1 MRRGWLS
8 TGSSRVGSC
17 RMGSGCSRGQGG
29 EGDRSRSTWARVQV
43 GGGACGGRAGAL
55 REAGRVFDLLPLLL
69 ARRSVRLPED
79 LALSG
84 SLVYGSGAGG
94 LWRGLAAGGTGTI
107 RLAYLPQ
114 VAVVPPSLT
123 QSRQRKRSWCPH
135 VWLGVTEFP
144 GTQTQF
150 LSILMQRLLGEQS
163 LFSDSGLWL
172 RRVSMWGF

>member
-8 TGSSRVGSC
+8 TSGSRVGSC
-17 RMGSGCSRGQGG
+17 RIGSGCSRGHGG
-29 EGDRSRSTWARVQV
+29 EGDRSRSTWARVQA

-69 ARRSVRLPED
+69 ARRRVRLPED

-84 SLVYGSGAGG
+84 SLVYGSRAGG

-114 VAVVPPSLT
+114 VAVVPP
-123 QSRQRKRSWCPH
+123 P
-135 VWLGVTEFP
+135 
-144 GTQTQF
+144 
-150 LSILMQRLLGEQS
+150 
-163 LFSDSGLWL
+163 
-172 RRVSMWGF
+172 